1 MSDLA
6 IIIPAY
12 KETFLEEAIQSIS
25 SQTCKDF
32 TLYVGDDC
40 SPYPLKNIVDN
51 YTGKIKIIYH
61 RFETNI
67 GGKDL
72 VAQWERCIAL
82 SKNEKWIWLFSDDDV
97 MEPNCVASFY
107 KAIKETSSY
116 YDVYHFNVNIIDE
129 HSKVKKVPPSYPQ
142 VLDSYQ
148 FYKKKMLGKIIS
160 LVVENVFSRNIYEKT
175 GGFQN
180 FDLAWGSDTAT
191 WIKFSSDKGMY
202 TIPKSKILWRESSQ
216 NISPNHSTPIVIRK
230 TNALLDFFQ
239 WSFNYFQ
246 NKSINCYWVSYH
258 AFIIR
263 CRHFKKYISQYQLN
277 TLIKQFG
284 KIHYKSYLNFITKLL
299 IKL

>member
-129 HSKVKKVPPSYPQ
+129 HSKVKKVPPVCGFLFFLYGRVCLVNSWGLRL
-142 VLDSYQ
+142 VCH
-148 FYKKKMLGKIIS
+148 KKCMRT
-160 LVVENVFSRNIYEKT
+160 VFS
-175 GGFQN
+175 
-180 FDLAWGSDTAT
+180 
-191 WIKFSSDKGMY
+191 
-202 TIPKSKILWRESSQ
+202 
-216 NISPNHSTPIVIRK
+216 
-230 TNALLDFFQ
+230 
-239 WSFNYFQ
+239 
-246 NKSINCYWVSYH
+246 
-258 AFIIR
+258 
-263 CRHFKKYISQYQLN
+263 
-277 TLIKQFG
+277 
-284 KIHYKSYLNFITKLL
+284 ITE
-299 IKL
+299 

>member
-12 KETFLEEAIQSIS
+12 KETFLEEAIQSIA

-40 SPYPLKNIVDN
+40 SPYPLKNIINN
-51 YTGKIKIIYH
+51 YANKIKIVYH

-82 SKNEKWIWLFSDDDV
+82 SKSEKWIWLFSDDDV
-97 MEPNCVASFY
+97 MEPDCVASFY

-116 YDVYHFNVNIIDE
+116 YDIYHFNVNVIDE
-129 HSKVKKVPPSYPQ
+129 YSQLKKESPAYPL

-148 FYKKKMLGKIIS
+148 FYKGKMLGYIAS
-160 LVVENVFSRNIYEKT
+160 LVVENIFSREIYKET

-191 WIKFSSDKGMY
+191 WIKFSSRKGLY
-202 TIPKSKILWRESSQ
+202 TISESKILWRKSTQ
-216 NISPNHSTPIVIRK
+216 NITPDHSTTMVIRK
-230 TNALLDFFQ
+230 TNALLDFFR

-246 NKSINCYWVSYH
+246 NRNINCFWVNWQ

-263 CRHFKKYISQYQLN
+263 CRNFKRYMTQQQLN
-277 TLIKQFG
+277 MLIKQFG
-284 KIHYKSYLNFITKLL
+284 NIHHKSYLNFVTKLL
-299 IKL
+299 IKI

>member
-12 KETFLEEAIQSIS
+12 KETFLEEAIQSIA

-40 SPYPLKNIVDN
+40 SPYSLKNIVDN
-51 YTGKIKIIYH
+51 YVDKIKIIYH

-82 SKNEKWIWLFSDDDV
+82 SKDEKWIWLFSDDDV

-107 KAIKETSSY
+107 RAIHETSSY
-116 YDVYHFNVNIIDE
+116 FDIYHFNVNVIDE
-129 HSKVKKVPPSYPQ
+129 YSKVKKIPSTYPL
-142 VLDSYQ
+142 VLNSYQ
-148 FYKKKMLGKIIS
+148 FYKGKMLGKIIS
-160 LVVENVFSRNIYEKT
+160 LVVENIFSRNIYEKT

-191 WIKFSSDKGMY
+191 WVKFSSDKGIY
-202 TIPKSKILWRESSQ
+202 TIQESKILWRESSQ

-246 NKSINCYWVSYH
+246 NKNTNCFWINYQ
-258 AFIIR
+258 AFVIR
-263 CRHFKKYISQYQLN
+263 CRYFKKYIPQHQLN
-277 TLIKQFG
+277 ILIKQFG
-284 KIHYKSYLNFITKLL
+284 KIHNKSYLNFVTKLL

>member
-51 YTGKIKIIYH
+51 YAGKIKIIYH

-72 VAQWERCIAL
+72 VAQWERCISL

-230 TNALLDFFQ
+230 ANALLDFFQ

-246 NKSINCYWVSYH
+246 NKSINCYWVSYQ